1 MKRIAIVLIAASM
14 LGLMGCDRQTTV
26 QKTESIM
33 GTDVTITVVAPSAGK
48 GEVAIDAAMEELRR
62 LDRMMS
68 LYKDGSEIT
77 RVNLAA
83 GEHSVT
89 VSREMIE
96 VVEHARRISE
106 LSGGAFDA
114 TIGPLVVLWQMKLR
128 EGAVPSDREIKA
140 VLTRVDYRDILIDK
154 KGPTI
159 FLTRKG
165 MILDLGG
172 AAKGYAADR
181 AAEALRKQGTM
192 NALVAVAGDIRA
204 MGHREDGKPWRI
216 GVQHPREAGKI
227 LAALEL
233 SDRSISTSGDYER
246 FTIVNKKRFHHILDP
261 RTGKPSEGTE
271 SVTVIGD
278 QGAVLDP
285 LTTALFVL
293 GPEKGM
299 QLVKDLG
306 YEAIF
311 VDDKGTVLTTEGIDV
326 PR

>member
-1 MKRIAIVLIAASM
+1 MKQRVIVLIALGM
-14 LGLMGCDRQTTV
+14 LGLTGCERQTTV

-33 GTDVTITVVAPSAGK
+33 GTDVTVTVVAPSAK
-48 GEVAIDAAMEELRR
+48 EGEAAIDAAMEELRR

-77 RVNLAA
+77 RLNLAA

-89 VSREMIE
+89 VSPELIE
-96 VVEHARRISE
+96 VVQHARQVSE
-106 LSGGAFDA
+106 LSGGAFDV
-114 TIGPLVVLWQMKLR
+114 TIGPLAVLWQMKLKER
-128 EGAVPSDREIKA
+128 AVPSDREIKA
-140 VLTRVDYRDILIDK
+140 VLSRVNYKDVLVDK
-154 KGPTI
+154 KGSTI

-165 MILDLGG
+165 MIMDLGG

-181 AAEALRKQGTM
+181 AAEALKKQGIS

-204 MGHREDGKPWRI
+204 MGRREDGKPWRI
-216 GVQHPREAGKI
+216 GVQHPREADKT

-246 FTIVNKKRFHHILDP
+246 FTIINKKRFHHILDP
-261 RTGKPSEGTE
+261 RTGKPSEGME

-285 LTTALFVL
+285 LTTALFIL

-311 VDDKGTVLTTEGIDV
+311 VDDKGSIVHTKGINV
-326 PR
+326 SQ

>member
-114 TIGPLVVLWQMKLR
+114 TIGPLVVLWQMKLK

-172 AAKGYAADR
+172 AAKGYASDR
-181 AAEALRKQGTM
+181 A
-192 NALVAVAGDIRA
+192 
-204 MGHREDGKPWRI
+204 
-216 GVQHPREAGKI
+216 
-227 LAALEL
+227 
-233 SDRSISTSGDYER
+233 ISTSGDYER